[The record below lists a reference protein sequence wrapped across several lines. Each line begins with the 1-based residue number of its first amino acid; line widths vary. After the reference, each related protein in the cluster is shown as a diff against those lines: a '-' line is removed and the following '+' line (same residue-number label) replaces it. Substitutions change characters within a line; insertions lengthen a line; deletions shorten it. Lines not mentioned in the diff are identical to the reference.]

1 MRRSG
6 SWRAKFEGLEAGFRE
21 EKSVCEQGRK
31 TKEGR
36 ETGEADAGREK
47 GPVDA
52 EWEEKGV
59 RTGMGGKGSENA
71 EEKQNSADGRQEKPR

>member
-36 ETGEADAGREK
+36 ETGETGEADAGREK
-47 GPVDA
+47 DSGC
-52 EWEEKGV
+52 
-59 RTGMGGKGSENA
+59 GMGGKGSENA
-71 EEKQNSADGRQEKPR
+71 EEKQNSADGR